1 MVPSLHGPLEQG
13 PIIIRSPHTPY
24 SSYLTGTI
32 LQVVVNDLG
41 GNTTGSGSSSS
52 AAAGA
57 LAFKSAAKHAWKR
70 VSQKGV
76 LQASH
81 LGSPDCLAS
90 REQPC

>member
-1 MVPSLHGPLEQG
+1 M
-13 PIIIRSPHTPY
+13 
-24 SSYLTGTI
+24 
-32 LQVVVNDLG
+32 VVNDLG

-76 LQASH
+76 LQAFRLAGL
-81 LGSPDCLAS
+81 LGTKRATVLVFGCKKSAYTHSKKGIP
-90 REQPC
+90 